1 MRTGAQSG
9 GGLSEACDDAAHE
22 ERWLKFIRI
31 RDENRDRGW
40 RGRANE
46 PRRRP
51 ENVAPPLR
59 NDDLLSDS
67 EDEDAP
73 ESDDDGDAS
82 GSGSRKRLSH
92 MWAMRKSSHLQL
104 LVASCGTP
112 LAWRSFTRGETPREV
127 FDFLTSVHRSY
138 TSDDKNPTPF
148 PSYVAYDRACQ
159 VLRHAAAA
167 AVTVAEGDQEEL
179 PPFLQT
185 SRLVVDS
192 FHRQCHSRDD
202 LLCTTLCNPAP
213 LDGSAPDLVIPLRA
227 ATANRSKKGS
237 RSKRQSRRAQERE
250 KGRVFQR
257 AFNTSAAE
265 QLNSQLSR
273 FAFVLAGMK
282 APNFKFLVHV
292 LLRYRRE
299 EM

>member
-1 MRTGAQSG
+1 
-9 GGLSEACDDAAHE
+9 
-22 ERWLKFIRI
+22 
-31 RDENRDRGW
+31 
-40 RGRANE
+40 
-46 PRRRP
+46 
-51 ENVAPPLR
+51 
-59 NDDLLSDS
+59 
-67 EDEDAP
+67 
-73 ESDDDGDAS
+73 
-82 GSGSRKRLSH
+82 KRLSH

-112 LAWRSFTRGETPREV
+112 LAWRSFTSGETPGEV
-127 FDFLTSVHRSY
+127 FDFLTSVHQSY

-213 LDGSAPDLVIPLRA
+213 LDGSAPDL
-227 ATANRSKKGS
+227 
-237 RSKRQSRRAQERE
+237 SRRTQERE
-250 KGRVFQR
+250 TGRVFQR